1 MLTTYNDNKKY
12 NEKGD
17 KNMIVSKIY
26 ETKEEDLT
34 AVLFEDG
41 QCTNFIYDPEMVAA
55 LEEGLL
61 IEAKYGFPD
70 ALPYEVDISN
80 GNSLE
85 DMVKLQEE
93 ESKLIAEVGEQIVV
107 YPQHMSQDTQELFKI
122 EIGEELW
129 DEILQNISGDKGVQ
143 INI

>member
-1 MLTTYNDNKKY
+1 
-12 NEKGD
+12 
-17 KNMIVSKIY
+17 MIVSKIY
-26 ETKEEDLT
+26 ETKEGDLT
-34 AVLFEDG
+34 AVVFEDG
-41 QCTNFIYDPEMVAA
+41 QCTNFIYEPELVAMD
-55 LEEGLL
+55 EGL
-61 IEAKYGFPD
+61 IEDAKYGFPD
-70 ALPYEVDISN
+70 ALSYEDISE
-80 GNSLE
+80 GDSLE

-129 DEILQNISGDKGVQ
+129 DEILQNVSGDKGVQ

>member
-1 MLTTYNDNKKY
+1 
-12 NEKGD
+12 
-17 KNMIVSKIY
+17 MIVSKIY

-34 AVLFEDG
+34 AVVFEDG

-61 IEAKYGFPD
+61 KEAKYGFPD
-70 ALPYEVDISN
+70 ALPYEIDISN

-129 DEILQNISGDKGVQ
+129 NEISQNVSGDKGVQ

>member
-1 MLTTYNDNKKY
+1 
-12 NEKGD
+12 
-17 KNMIVSKIY
+17 MIVSKIY
-26 ETKEEDLT
+26 ETKEGDLT
-34 AVLFEDG
+34 AVVFEEG

-55 LEEGLL
+55 LGEGLL
-61 IEAKYGFPD
+61 REAKYGFPD
-70 ALPYEVDISN
+70 ALPYEIDISR

-129 DEILQNISGDKGVQ
+129 NEISQNVSGDKGVQ

>member
-70 ALPYEVDISN
+70 ALPYEIDISN

-129 DEILQNISGDKGVQ
+129 DEILQNVSGDKGVQ

>member
-34 AVLFEDG
+34 AVVFEDG

-70 ALPYEVDISN
+70 ALPYEIDISN

-129 DEILQNISGDKGVQ
+129 DEILQNVSGDKGVQ